1 MVRPHPRGE
10 GAVRRGPMDP
20 VIKKQVVNRL
30 RSIEGHVRGVERMV
44 EEDSYCI
51 DVIKQTIAV
60 QRALEKVNGII
71 LENHL
76 QTCVT
81 TAIRGEEAQERERVI
96 GELLEVFET
105 ASNV

>member
-1 MVRPHPRGE
+1 
-10 GAVRRGPMDP
+10 MDAAT
-20 VIKKQVVNRL
+20 KKQVIDRL

-44 EEDSYCI
+44 EGDTYCI
-51 DVIKQTIAV
+51 DVIKQLLAV
-60 QRALEKVNGII
+60 QRALDKVNGIV

-96 GELLEVFET
+96 GELLEIFET
-105 ASNV
+105 ASSL

>member
-1 MVRPHPRGE
+1 
-10 GAVRRGPMDP
+10 MDSAT
-20 VIKKQVVNRL
+20 KKQVINRL
-30 RSIEGHVRGVERMV
+30 RSIEGHVRGIERMV
-44 EEDSYCI
+44 EEESYCI
-51 DVIKQTIAV
+51 DVIKQAIAV
-60 QRALEKVNGII
+60 QRALERVNGIM

>member
-1 MVRPHPRGE
+1 
-10 GAVRRGPMDP
+10 MDSAT
-20 VIKKQVVNRL
+20 KKQVINRL
-30 RSIEGHVRGVERMV
+30 RSIEGHVRGIERMV

-51 DVIKQTIAV
+51 DVIKQAIAV
-60 QRALEKVNGII
+60 QRALERVNGIM

-81 TAIRGEEAQERERVI
+81 TAIRSEEAQERERVI